1 MIGLSESEY
10 SRVRGPR
17 EVLSTN
23 LSHLS
28 TNLYLILRT
37 RFQLMLPVANHNVV
51 KTVVNKNSDGSQDA
65 RRGSPDIPNEP
76 SD

>member
-17 EVLSTN
+17 EVLSN

-51 KTVVNKNSDGSQDA
+51 TTVVNENSDGSQDA
-65 RRGSPDIPNEP
+65 HRGSPDIPNEP